1 MAMPKAVDHA
11 TAERNDEW
19 SALVRPEV
27 ILPAQFFGALRR
39 QRPCQGERRL
49 MLAILEDA
57 INCFQ
62 KYHDGRRSRERR
74 LFCEAEEWLLSADR
88 APFSFEHVCGV
99 FDFDPAYIREG
110 LQQWSDRQLAQR
122 SFELSALNPG
132 AASTRAAPAA
142 NRPPLSV
149 RASGRST
156 PGVQRFCRVHARQP
170 ATESY
175 RSEGVSFVP
184 SRLEPVNAE
193 RANSAVAGRRLRS
206 A

>member
-1 MAMPKAVDHA
+1 
-11 TAERNDEW
+11 
-19 SALVRPEV
+19 
-27 ILPAQFFGALRR
+27 
-39 QRPCQGERRL
+39 

-122 SFELSALNPG
+122 SLELSALNPG

-142 NRPPLSV
+142 NRPPLTV

-156 PGVQRFCRVHARQP
+156 PGVQRFCGVHARQP

-193 RANSAVAGRRLRS
+193 RANSAVAGRMLRS